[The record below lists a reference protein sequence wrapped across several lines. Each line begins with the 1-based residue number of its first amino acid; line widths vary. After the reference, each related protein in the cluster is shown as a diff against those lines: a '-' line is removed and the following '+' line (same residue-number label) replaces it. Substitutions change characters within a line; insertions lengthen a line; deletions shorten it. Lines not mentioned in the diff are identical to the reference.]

1 MCFKV
6 SSLMLEAFKLFEE
19 TGICRFSLSFASQGY
34 TEGKERTLR
43 WVPTQTADCS
53 LCGTNSLPLS
63 CCFPVVR
70 IKDLTVLLRV
80 QSSLAGLLCRR
91 CLRGL
96 LAESLPGRGTLQVSI
111 TVWLSLGNTTTWSW
125 FGLNRP
131 FHNGDLVQGL
141 SALKANFP
149 LCALLSP
156 FILFNCK
163 PSELPGTAM
172 SKPIKYQSIVSRS
185 GTLLYHQ

>member
-125 FGLNRP
+125 FGLKQTLSQRWPRARAFCLEGKLPPVCPP
-131 FHNGDLVQGL
+131 FSLHFVQL
-141 SALKANFP
+141 QTKWATRYRYVKTHQISV
-149 LCALLSP
+149 
-156 FILFNCK
+156 NC
-163 PSELPGTAM
+163 L
-172 SKPIKYQSIVSRS
+172 
-185 GTLLYHQ
+185 